1 MPVKKIFS
9 LTFCA
14 LLLLASAVSAQGND
28 ARDTSSLQRAA
39 LEGFG
44 ARLTIELPPL
54 EYCQLGR
61 FSTKSEGNDF
71 GFVGNTALPPRG
83 QDTIYIGISSE
94 ETAAFSERGTVAN
107 RLSEYAHNLIAGEL
121 SSRTVPCRIDREYF
135 LPQDG
140 HPAWLITLAYENRPV
155 RRSVFIIADEGRLW
169 RVNALHHAQTPA
181 QNTRMDAILT
191 SIKLG
196 RSDAAKPRVRF
207 DGIQPIEFTERAD
220 THGDASSH
228 ALSTTTIRDRGSALT
243 MQLPPSG
250 TPFAISTPPAGGT
263 MFTHGS
269 FVDGGAPLELSA
281 LLIHLPD
288 APATQKRM
296 TAEQRLEEAAA
307 VFTKGAQT
315 AAQGGTKKI
324 LRNQP
329 LTQNGCPARRLTVQ
343 TSFNGHEFITEAL
356 FIARRDDIWIAEL
369 SFRTDHTDIASR
381 ADEMLST
388 ATLSHAS
395 ARGIGARP

>member
-14 LLLLASAVSAQGND
+14 LLLLASAVSAQEND

-250 TPFAISTPPAGGT
+250 TPFAIRGDDVYPRQLRRRRRAAGAVCAADSPARCACDPEKDDRRTASGGSCR
-263 MFTHGS
+263 G
-269 FVDGGAPLELSA
+269 VYQGGADRCAGRHKENPAQSAADAKRLSC
-281 LLIHLPD
+281 
-288 APATQKRM
+288 
-296 TAEQRLEEAAA
+296 AAA
-307 VFTKGAQT
+307 
-315 AAQGGTKKI
+315 
-324 LRNQP
+324 
-329 LTQNGCPARRLTVQ
+329 
-343 TSFNGHEFITEAL
+343 
-356 FIARRDDIWIAEL
+356 D
-369 SFRTDHTDIASR
+369 RTN
-381 ADEMLST
+381 L
-388 ATLSHAS
+388 L
-395 ARGIGARP
+395 